1 MELRVIEKPVVH
13 PDRRFI
19 SLVHARRYTGASLLL
34 SRPSTYSHRTV
45 ARRLLSRSHL
55 PHVGI
60 RRTRKSRGGEEGRDE
75 QMPAEVEPARGEER
89 RREEGRR
96 EEEGREKKIV
106 RNNARGGA
114 FSRDYRRAARR
125 GPPLT
130 GFVNHGR
137 FKVITRRKKREL
149 MAVVEP
155 RCRQEARRKRVEGE
169 ETGPVGRP
177 SPIDRLIY
185 SGSIFHRKDENAQP
199 HWLPTLAG

>member
-1 MELRVIEKPVVH
+1 MARSARRREVELRVIEKPVVH

-45 ARRLLSRSHL
+45 ARRRLLSVLS
-55 PHVGI
+55 PSA
-60 RRTRKSRGGEEGRDE
+60 RRNKDEKKPGGRRRGARRADARRGRASE
-75 QMPAEVEPARGEER
+75 MRGEER
-89 RREEGRR
+89 RGEETRGGRE

-125 GPPLT
+125 APPPLT

-137 FKVITRRKKREL
+137 FKVITRRKKE
-149 MAVVEP
+149 
-155 RCRQEARRKRVEGE
+155 
-169 ETGPVGRP
+169 
-177 SPIDRLIY
+177 S
-185 SGSIFHRKDENAQP
+185 
-199 HWLPTLAG
+199 